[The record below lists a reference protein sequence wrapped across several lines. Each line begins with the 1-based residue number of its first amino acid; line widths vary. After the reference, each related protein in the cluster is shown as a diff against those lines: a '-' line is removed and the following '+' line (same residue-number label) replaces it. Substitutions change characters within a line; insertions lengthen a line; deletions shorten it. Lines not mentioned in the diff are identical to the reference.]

1 MRKIVSVLSA
11 AVLTLTLCACSS
23 GSSTSSITVA
33 GSTTCLP
40 IAEIAAEGFKEE
52 TGIDVL
58 VSGLGSSAGIEAVS
72 AGTADIASSSR
83 GLNADE
89 QDLGLTPIVIA
100 HDGIAVIV
108 NDDNPVDNLSTE
120 QLRDIYAGKITNWK
134 EVGGEDL
141 RIQVINRDEAS
152 GTREA
157 FRTIVMDGTPFD
169 RRSAVLS
176 GTGQVRDVVSRS
188 RGAIGYISLGFVD
201 SLNAKTSVKA
211 VSVNHV
217 EASEKTVASG
227 GYPIS
232 RDLYFFVKG
241 APSQQAQ
248 DYIDYVTSE
257 KMDKQIREAGFIPVT
272 NDEKGSSMEAQENS
286 QTEQNVQTPKK
297 RELALV
303 SRSTYIKEKA
313 LQWIFFACA
322 FLAVVTVI
330 LIFVFTTYSA
340 LPVFTDIGLADFFSF
355 TWAPSE
361 GHYGIMSLLAGSGLV
376 TVGALAMGVPL
387 GVGTAVYLVEI
398 AGKRVRKLISPAVDL
413 LAGIPSIIY
422 GFFGM
427 IIIRPFIAQLTGG
440 LGFGALTAWF
450 VLAIMIVPTIT
461 TLTIDALNSIPMG
474 IREASYAMGATKW
487 QTIYKVVLPAAKL
500 GIVDAIVLGMGRA
513 IGETMAV
520 LMVVGN
526 APVIPDSIASPIS
539 TLTSQIA
546 LDMSY
551 SSGLHRSALFGMGV
565 VLFIISATLVG
576 IVRLIS
582 KKKRG

>member
-23 GSSTSSITVA
+23 GSSSSSITVA

-201 SLNAKTSVKA
+201 SLNAKTS
-211 VSVNHV
+211 
-217 EASEKTVASG
+217 ASEKTVASG

-272 NDEKGSSMEAQENS
+272 NDEKGSE
-286 QTEQNVQTPKK
+286 
-297 RELALV
+297 
-303 SRSTYIKEKA
+303 
-313 LQWIFFACA
+313 
-322 FLAVVTVI
+322 
-330 LIFVFTTYSA
+330 
-340 LPVFTDIGLADFFSF
+340 
-355 TWAPSE
+355 
-361 GHYGIMSLLAGSGLV
+361 
-376 TVGALAMGVPL
+376 
-387 GVGTAVYLVEI
+387 
-398 AGKRVRKLISPAVDL
+398 
-413 LAGIPSIIY
+413 
-422 GFFGM
+422 
-427 IIIRPFIAQLTGG
+427 
-440 LGFGALTAWF
+440 
-450 VLAIMIVPTIT
+450 
-461 TLTIDALNSIPMG
+461 
-474 IREASYAMGATKW
+474 
-487 QTIYKVVLPAAKL
+487 
-500 GIVDAIVLGMGRA
+500 
-513 IGETMAV
+513 
-520 LMVVGN
+520 
-526 APVIPDSIASPIS
+526 
-539 TLTSQIA
+539 
-546 LDMSY
+546 
-551 SSGLHRSALFGMGV
+551 
-565 VLFIISATLVG
+565 
-576 IVRLIS
+576 
-582 KKKRG
+582 

>member
-11 AVLTLTLCACSS
+11 AVLALTLCACSS

-72 AGTADIASSSR
+72 AGTATITAASHK
-83 GLNADE
+83 NADE

-108 NDDNPVDNLSTE
+108 NDDNPVDNLSAE

-141 RIQVINRDEAS
+141 KIQVINRDEAS

-241 APSQQAQ
+241 KPSKQAQ

-272 NDEKGSSMEAQENS
+272 NDGKGSE
-286 QTEQNVQTPKK
+286 
-297 RELALV
+297 
-303 SRSTYIKEKA
+303 
-313 LQWIFFACA
+313 
-322 FLAVVTVI
+322 
-330 LIFVFTTYSA
+330 
-340 LPVFTDIGLADFFSF
+340 
-355 TWAPSE
+355 
-361 GHYGIMSLLAGSGLV
+361 
-376 TVGALAMGVPL
+376 
-387 GVGTAVYLVEI
+387 
-398 AGKRVRKLISPAVDL
+398 
-413 LAGIPSIIY
+413 
-422 GFFGM
+422 
-427 IIIRPFIAQLTGG
+427 
-440 LGFGALTAWF
+440 
-450 VLAIMIVPTIT
+450 
-461 TLTIDALNSIPMG
+461 
-474 IREASYAMGATKW
+474 
-487 QTIYKVVLPAAKL
+487 
-500 GIVDAIVLGMGRA
+500 
-513 IGETMAV
+513 
-520 LMVVGN
+520 
-526 APVIPDSIASPIS
+526 
-539 TLTSQIA
+539 
-546 LDMSY
+546 
-551 SSGLHRSALFGMGV
+551 
-565 VLFIISATLVG
+565 
-576 IVRLIS
+576 
-582 KKKRG
+582 

>member
-1 MRKIVSVLSA
+1 MRKIASVLSA

-52 TGIDVL
+52 TGTDVL

-72 AGTADIASSSR
+72 NGTADIASSSR

-141 RIQVINRDEAS
+141 KIQVINRDEAS

-188 RGAIGYISLGFVD
+188 RGAIGYISLGFVE

-241 APSQQAQ
+241 TPSQRAQ
-248 DYIDYVTSE
+248 DYIDYVTS
-257 KMDKQIREAGFIPVT
+257 
-272 NDEKGSSMEAQENS
+272 
-286 QTEQNVQTPKK
+286 
-297 RELALV
+297 
-303 SRSTYIKEKA
+303 
-313 LQWIFFACA
+313 
-322 FLAVVTVI
+322 
-330 LIFVFTTYSA
+330 
-340 LPVFTDIGLADFFSF
+340 
-355 TWAPSE
+355 
-361 GHYGIMSLLAGSGLV
+361 
-376 TVGALAMGVPL
+376 
-387 GVGTAVYLVEI
+387 
-398 AGKRVRKLISPAVDL
+398 
-413 LAGIPSIIY
+413 
-422 GFFGM
+422 
-427 IIIRPFIAQLTGG
+427 
-440 LGFGALTAWF
+440 
-450 VLAIMIVPTIT
+450 
-461 TLTIDALNSIPMG
+461 
-474 IREASYAMGATKW
+474 
-487 QTIYKVVLPAAKL
+487 
-500 GIVDAIVLGMGRA
+500 
-513 IGETMAV
+513 
-520 LMVVGN
+520 
-526 APVIPDSIASPIS
+526 
-539 TLTSQIA
+539 
-546 LDMSY
+546 
-551 SSGLHRSALFGMGV
+551 
-565 VLFIISATLVG
+565 
-576 IVRLIS
+576 
-582 KKKRG
+582 